1 MVVQGG
7 SESRVLMFKIIPT
20 MTRWF
25 ASFNELPKIN
35 EECRMFPCRTN
46 GNWGAENDI
55 NNGKHTSSTSTVQ
68 GALPNVLN
76 FLTSL
81 LLAPIL

>member
-1 MVVQGG
+1 
-7 SESRVLMFKIIPT
+7 
-20 MTRWF
+20 
-25 ASFNELPKIN
+25 
-35 EECRMFPCRTN
+35 MFPCSTN
-46 GNWGAENDI
+46 DNWGAENDI
-55 NNGKHTSSTSTVQ
+55 SNDKHTSSTCNMK